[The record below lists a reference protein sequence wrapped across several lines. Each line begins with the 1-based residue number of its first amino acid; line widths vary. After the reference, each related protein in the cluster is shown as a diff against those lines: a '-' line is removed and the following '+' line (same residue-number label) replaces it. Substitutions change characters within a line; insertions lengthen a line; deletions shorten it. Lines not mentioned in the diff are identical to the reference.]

1 MAKGKFMN
9 LKQNER
15 KDALWCGEGGCK
27 GVGEGVLGIGGWLVG
42 VWVDGACWGEGR
54 GDKEQLP
61 VVSW

>member
-27 GVGEGVLGIGGWLVG
+27 GVGEGVLEIGGWLVG
-42 VWVDGACWGEGR
+42 VWVDGAC
-54 GDKEQLP
+54 
-61 VVSW
+61 

>member
-27 GVGEGVLGIGGWLVG
+27 GVGEGVLGIGGGL
-42 VWVDGACWGEGR
+42 WVCGWMGLARGR
-54 GDKEQLP
+54 GGVTGSSCQ
-61 VVSW
+61 

>member
-27 GVGEGVLGIGGWLVG
+27 GVGEGVLGIGGVACGCVG
-42 VWVDGACWGEGR
+42 GWGLLGGGEG
-54 GDKEQLP
+54 
-61 VVSW
+61 